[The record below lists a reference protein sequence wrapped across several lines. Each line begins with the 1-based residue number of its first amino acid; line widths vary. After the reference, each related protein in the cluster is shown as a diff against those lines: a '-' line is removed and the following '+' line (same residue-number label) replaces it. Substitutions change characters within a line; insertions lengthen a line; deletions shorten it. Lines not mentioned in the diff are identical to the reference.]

1 MILMSFCLG
10 RDSGMSLKL
19 LHSSSSPNARLQSH
33 TVLYFSVS
41 SNVIALSSYICS
53 LKRGHTSLIRRKE
66 KSNVND
72 LKIHHESHS
81 IASFSQNSRVP
92 LNSAI
97 TSQKWPLAHAPAALD
112 RDNWL

>member
-1 MILMSFCLG
+1 MMLMSFCLG
-10 RDSGMSLKL
+10 HDNGMSPPTPAFF
-19 LHSSSSPNARLQSH
+19 SSSNARLQSH
-33 TVLYFSVS
+33 ASLYFSVS
-41 SNVIALSSYICS
+41 SKVIALSSYIWS
-53 LKRGHTSLIRRKE
+53 PKREHASLIRKKE

-97 TSQKWPLAHAPAALD
+97 TSQKWPLAHAPALD
-112 RDNWL
+112 LDNGL